1 MLTARAA
8 DGKRIPAAND
18 DGSKNTAAW
27 CPCCGKPMVA
37 RVGTERRPHWA
48 HKSAERC
55 DEWWEVESD
64 WHIEWRKRFL
74 DAAKPNVKIEVEHV
88 LEKDGG
94 RHFSDVRIDDRLSI
108 ILRRARMDDAMKSE
122 RLAFFG
128 DLIWLV
134 QAKKSEYNRLIRQQE
149 ESELLPVVG
158 LKACN
163 VCASADKSFFS
174 SWKNARCLVV
184 FDFRLASGWDSEKL
198 RVVVPGGGL
207 SRNIVCLGVDDFVE
221 RIVTTGSLFRK
232 TNEEVNA
239 EFYKRRRLASR
250 TENHLLCCMPQATGL
265 AQRQHSSYGAM
276 SVHVHREEPT
286 SVRHVPPEHAYPAV
300 PTTNHVHK
308 VSRPSETPRQQI
320 WPEDFNRTVTL
331 ALTVDPV
338 LASLISQGRISEIE
352 TTSIIDG
359 DAAAVGRCALHSS
372 TECSTQALYWAKR
385 RIANAYGASMLAAV
399 QPDAML
405 KGNSGSFLGTVEY
418 SVKERPS
425 GKVTLRLRNFNP
437 IPPIPPHHFSRE
449 CLWSLA
455 SDQLRCFA

>member
-55 DEWWEVESD
+55 DEWWEVESE

-88 LEKDGG
+88 LEKDGS

-122 RLAFFG
+122 RLSFFG

-134 QAKKSEYNRLIRQQE
+134 QAKNSEYNRLIRQLNE
-149 ESELLPVVG
+149 FELHTAVG
-158 LKACN
+158 LKDCN
-163 VCASADKSFFS
+163 ICVNADKSFFS

-184 FDFRLASGWDSEKL
+184 FDFRLASGSDSEKL
-198 RVVVPGGGL
+198 RVVVPGSGL

-221 RIVTTGSLFRK
+221 RIVTMGMLFRK

-239 EFYKRRRLASR
+239 EFDNRCRFPSR
-250 TENHLLCCMPQATGL
+250 IANHVICCMPQATWL
-265 AQRQHSSYGAM
+265 AQCRYSSSDSM
-276 SVHVHREEPT
+276 SVDVHQEEPT
-286 SVRHVPPEHAYPAV
+286 FVQLVPPEPAYPAV

-385 RIANAYGASMLAAV
+385 RIANEYGASMLAAV
-399 QPDAML
+399 QPDAIL

-418 SVKERPS
+418 SVKESPN
-425 GKVTLRLRNFNP
+425 GEITLRLRNFNP
-437 IPPIPPHHFSRE
+437 IPPIPPHRFSRE
-449 CLWSLA
+449 CLWPLA
-455 SDQLRCFA
+455 PDQLAYFV